1 MANMANTNSR
11 NPMSVNE
18 ALNEF
23 YKLKSKYESDF
34 NKDKQKIIKNK
45 FFSWKEKKQEFKQLK
60 PKCINCRR
68 PVGTIFSVKHIG
80 KENDDSRELKAICG
94 SLSEPCNLNITI
106 NPGVTYNIMNHIKEL
121 EKDNEDY
128 KNEIIEYKNKLLF
141 GYTTTEAAIA
151 YFILLVS
158 IEPTTR

>member
-45 FFSWKEKKQEFKQLK
+45 FFSWKEKKTG
-60 PKCINCRR
+60 I
-68 PVGTIFSVKHIG
+68 
-80 KENDDSRELKAICG
+80 
-94 SLSEPCNLNITI
+94 
-106 NPGVTYNIMNHIKEL
+106 
-121 EKDNEDY
+121 
-128 KNEIIEYKNKLLF
+128 
-141 GYTTTEAAIA
+141 
-151 YFILLVS
+151 
-158 IEPTTR
+158 